1 MKKTAIKRNTIR
13 EGWGSRLFDCINVLF
28 MIFLCVSIL
37 LPFWFLLVQ
46 SVDVYAMSGGVL
58 HLIPRE
64 ITFKFYNKVLDSKYI
79 WTGYA
84 NTIYRVVL
92 TTALQLFLCS
102 MGAYAI
108 SQRKF
113 PHRVFWTFFMLISMF
128 FSAGLIPSFLWMKE
142 LGFID
147 NRLVYVLPG
156 AVSVYNL
163 IMIRNYM
170 QTIPLEMQESAELDG
185 AGEFTIYSR
194 IILPMS
200 KPIIATVT
208 LWVIVSQ
215 WNSWFDSLVYMR
227 SGNKQVLQV
236 VLRRI
241 IMEGSSEMLEGANA
255 QDIAVN
261 PDNLKAA
268 SIYVTTLPVLA
279 IYPFIQKYFVK
290 GIYVGSLKG

>member
-1 MKKTAIKRNTIR
+1 
-13 EGWGSRLFDCINVLF
+13 
-28 MIFLCVSIL
+28 
-37 LPFWFLLVQ
+37 
-46 SVDVYAMSGGVL
+46 
-58 HLIPRE
+58 
-64 ITFKFYNKVLDSKYI
+64 
-79 WTGYA
+79 
-84 NTIYRVVL
+84 
-92 TTALQLFLCS
+92 
-102 MGAYAI
+102 
-108 SQRKF
+108 
-113 PHRVFWTFFMLISMF
+113 MF

-227 SGNKQVLQV
+227 SGNKQVLH
-236 VLRRI
+236 
-241 IMEGSSEMLEGANA
+241 GG
-255 QDIAVN
+255 
-261 PDNLKAA
+261 
-268 SIYVTTLPVLA
+268 
-279 IYPFIQKYFVK
+279 
-290 GIYVGSLKG
+290 